1 MSLGKCLTYGMGGFG
16 KFASLISPYSTTCS
30 AIHMTATQLTSC
42 AVPRSELRL
51 TRGIRKRKRKK
62 QHLGE
67 DGTQLFLPPMPKLK
81 ADLETAAAI
90 KKKRIVVS
98 RVQQTIQKEKPFP
111 PVSGSPPLTA
121 GTEKCWV
128 GLSPSTRRTS
138 IPLELSPCPTNCSDS
153 LVSAAGMHEL
163 LFCGRPGVAMGTNSP
178 WLNWAPP
185 RLET

>member
-30 AIHMTATQLTSC
+30 AIHMTATQSTPC
-42 AVPRSELRL
+42 AVPRAELRL

-62 QHLGE
+62 QHIGE

-111 PVSGSPPLTA
+111 PMSGSPPSTLCVLPGGCFRGNICLQKDFCTCSGGCTPGIPNSTSRSRSA
-121 GTEKCWV
+121 
-128 GLSPSTRRTS
+128 SPHF
-138 IPLELSPCPTNCSDS
+138 PCSQCGSDITYS
-153 LVSAAGMHEL
+153 LNL
-163 LFCGRPGVAMGTNSP
+163 
-178 WLNWAPP
+178 W
-185 RLET
+185 